1 MFLKNKSWFFIFI
14 LFLLVVFSSCQKVNW
29 ITIGVLDDQSGSF
42 QPVTQQLAN
51 GRSLAL
57 SENPNLS
64 TLPWKIRIKT
74 NDTMNLPE
82 KTANLMREL
91 NDQTDIFL
99 GVSSVECA
107 QVAKYVAHYRKKVFL
122 SEAIDDTIPDHVTS
136 TLLIQQ
142 TPVNTGKLAVRY
154 FFSNLKKDKM
164 LLLYDQ
170 SNRSYQ
176 GIAEGF
182 KTEGGLIGAQVFEE
196 GFDSTLGKT
205 DFNRLL
211 TKIESINPQI
221 IYCCVYEKDLE
232 EILKLTLRTFE
243 IPAILFINRI
253 PDEISRSTNPDLYQ
267 QIFCILPFFDKK
279 DSFISSDFYKNYVR
293 KFNQNPDYYAACG
306 YDEII
311 FIQALLKN
319 NSNQTKKELFS
330 HLKGSTWDEKL
341 FVTGFKGFNN
351 DGLAKRPVDIVK
363 INNGKLSLLETFWSE
378 VSLRR

>member
-1 MFLKNKSWFFIFI
+1 MFFKNKSWYFIFI
-14 LFLLVVFSSCQKVNW
+14 LILLVVFSSCQKANW
-29 ITIGVLDDQSGSF
+29 ITISVLDDQSGSF

-91 NDQTDIFL
+91 NDQTDIYL

-142 TPVNTGKLAVRY
+142 TPVNIGKLAVRF

-182 KTEGGLIGAQVFEE
+182 KKEGDLIGAQVFEE

-211 TKIESINPQI
+211 TKIDSINPQI
-221 IYCCVYEKDLE
+221 IYCCVYEKDME

-243 IPAILFINRI
+243 IPAMLFINRI

-306 YDEII
+306 YDEIF

-351 DGLAKRPVDIVK
+351 DGLAKRPIDIVK
-363 INNGKLSLLETFWSE
+363 ISNGKLSLLETFWSE